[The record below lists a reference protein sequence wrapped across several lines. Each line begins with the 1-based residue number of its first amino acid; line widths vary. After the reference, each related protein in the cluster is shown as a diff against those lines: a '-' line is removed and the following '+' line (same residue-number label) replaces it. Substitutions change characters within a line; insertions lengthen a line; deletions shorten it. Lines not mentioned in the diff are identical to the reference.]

1 LTDTGLTATANATW
15 NITGTN
21 TAEAILDLGR
31 SASVSVTRLAENIAL
46 GQAVARYTLYSADA
60 GDWSV
65 LSRGTTIGYA
75 KMDRFAPTTMRRLR
89 LVIEDA
95 VATPEPVTIT
105 V

>member
-1 LTDTGLTATANATW
+1 
-15 NITGTN
+15 
-21 TAEAILDLGR
+21 
-31 SASVSVTRLAENIAL
+31 VS
-46 GQAVARYTLYSADA
+46 RYTLYSAGT
-60 GDWSV
+60 GDWGV

-75 KMDRFAPTTMRRLR
+75 KMDRFAPTVMRRLR